1 MLGWKQRYNR
11 DLWWKT
17 LLKDFNLGRLSTKT
31 IHDITLNY
39 WNSYANAAKPFSD
52 AESTVRRLRKHGYK
66 VAVVSDT
73 DGTLGMKRSRFKHV
87 PFHKLFKTLVVAGE
101 DTPRV
106 KPGHESFLLVARR
119 LGVNSRECLY
129 VGDNPRTDI
138 AGAKA
143 VGMTTVI
150 VRRHGNEQ
158 GEPAYWIDSLRE
170 IPRLL
175 RTIEQGY

>member
-1 MLGWKQRYNR
+1 MR
-11 DLWWKT
+11 DFK
-17 LLKDFNLGRLSTKT
+17 LKRLSTNS
-31 IHDITLNY
+31 IHQITLQY

-52 AESTVRRLRKHGYK
+52 AESTVRRVKKNGYK

-73 DGTLGMKRSRFKHV
+73 DGTPGMKRSRFKHV
-87 PFHKLFKTLVVAGE
+87 SFHKLIKILVVAGE
-101 DTPRV
+101 DSPRV
-106 KPGHESFLLVARR
+106 KPGHESFLLVANR
-119 LGVNSRECLY
+119 LRVNPRECIY

-150 VRRHGNEQ
+150 VKRRGNDQ
-158 GEPAYWIDSLRE
+158 GEPAYRIDSLRK

-175 RTIEQGY
+175 RSIEQGRL

>member
-1 MLGWKQRYNR
+1 MLGRKQRYNR
-11 DLWWKT
+11 DLWWKI
-17 LLKDFNLGRLSTKT
+17 LLKDFHLKRLSSRS
-31 IHDITLNY
+31 IYDVTLQY

-52 AESTVRRLRKHGYK
+52 AESTVRRLKKDGYK

-119 LGVNSRECLY
+119 LGVNPRECVY

-150 VRRHGNEQ
+150 VRRRGNEH
-158 GEPAYWIDSLRE
+158 GKPAYRIDSLRA
-170 IPRLL
+170 ILRLL
-175 RTIEQGY
+175 RSIEHGY